1 MIHLFNKF
9 PMKVCGNNGN
19 SQLKE
24 ESNNISSYKSPCIS
38 PPCDFHIEIPSLL
51 SYSICNECSVYVT
64 RNGSLLAIGCNYD
77 GNISNLLPSTVN
89 NLTNFSIKD
98 SNGRNLSPISAACFY
113 GGTVY
118 LVSNNYTP
126 QLYISANTINNG
138 KLTLLNIGNFHPV
151 YLYSGHFA
159 AAAIGINGDILNIY
173 YSSLI
178 ASPNEP
184 LSTSKLPDGEK
195 AVSIV
200 CDTSYFYALSSNGRL
215 FCGFPSDNIHPIEF
229 KEIEELIDEKV
240 TCLQLLRKAVSLF
253 NELILMVSLV

>member
-1 MIHLFNKF
+1 MIIVVN
-9 PMKVCGNNGN
+9 PN
-19 SQLKE
+19 
-24 ESNNISSYKSPCIS
+24 
-38 PPCDFHIEIPSLL
+38 SLL

-253 NELILMVSLV
+253 KELILMVSLV